1 MHCFPNV
8 AVLYFLANYTLCCIS
23 QKNRK
28 EIPCYWE
35 NQAGG
40 CQKFH
45 CAFHHE
51 KPRFIDGHFV
61 APDKGIKPIGH
72 HLSHNL
78 FFGFLTVN
86 NAVRKQV
93 ISLRSYTRFAFNY
106 YLTGPVV
113 REEKEEETPKDDHL
127 SSASA
132 NISNTTNPQLRG
144 VIKVETQESVPSPTH
159 PPVVINPVDDEDDE
173 DGNMILICSSARHV
187 LF

>member
-1 MHCFPNV
+1 M
-8 AVLYFLANYTLCCIS
+8 
-23 QKNRK
+23 
-28 EIPCYWE
+28 
-35 NQAGG
+35 
-40 CQKFH
+40 
-45 CAFHHE
+45 
-51 KPRFIDGHFV
+51 
-61 APDKGIKPIGH
+61 
-72 HLSHNL
+72 
-78 FFGFLTVN
+78 
-86 NAVRKQV
+86 
-93 ISLRSYTRFAFNY
+93 
-106 YLTGPVV
+106 V